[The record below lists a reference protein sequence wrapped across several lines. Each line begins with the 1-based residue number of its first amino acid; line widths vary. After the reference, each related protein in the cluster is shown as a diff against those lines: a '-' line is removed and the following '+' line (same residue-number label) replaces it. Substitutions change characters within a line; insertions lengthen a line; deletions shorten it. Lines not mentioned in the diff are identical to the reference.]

1 MNFQKNLIFRYLCT
15 DQEGDLGA
23 VHEPLL
29 GPQHLATARSACPSS
44 PASGGS
50 PALTPGKLLPPAIRS
65 LGQGPPEHVS
75 EDVVFCVYCS
85 RLSSEI
91 ERLERPLKLRLFLFT
106 FLYAPIFKIDMRG
119 NVISLSGKEGTHA
132 SILLITAGILCK

>member
-29 GPQHLATARSACPSS
+29 GPQHLATACSACPPP
-44 PASGGS
+44 PAPGGS

-65 LGQGPPEHVS
+65 LGQGPLEHVS
-75 EDVVFCVYCS
+75 ENVVFCVYYN
-85 RLSSEI
+85 RLTSE
-91 ERLERPLKLRLFLFT
+91 LERPLKLRLYSIPIHFLSDNDIKDRHAGKCYF
-106 FLYAPIFKIDMRG
+106 IVRNRG
-119 NVISLSGKEGTHA
+119 NTCLEFVDNSRG
-132 SILLITAGILCK
+132 LCK